1 MYSNRQVEEKRFWA
15 SVLTFGDIHALIA
28 KAEHSRQVLDD
39 TLEDL
44 ELQER
49 DLRATLRRTEAKVAQ
64 VRHHRKRV
72 EEEMLLLFDVEL
84 LRGCVDEWYVH
95 EPVYVRPQDYAEES
109 LRERWPV
116 EPEWFVDKS
125 GLTRRLQILERAMTS
140 GSVDEGALGED
151 KTVIGITQ
159 SHELGSERPVE
170 QLGCDVEDDDVAIL
184 SACIV
189 SAGSLERAFDL
200 IRSELPVGVKAEPV
214 DDGGAHESAQ
224 DIDFCV
230 QQAWPQMQLL
240 PLSELKYTQKSIN
253 GVFRD
258 GSTLERLLRDL
269 HSRKVDPTRHPSMIL
284 EVVKVNGTYYSNDN
298 RRLNVLRDYMH
309 DLGREVHVQ
318 CRVFEWHRAY
328 ERYLERYVERVGA
341 GYRDSDGILVRQKR
355 KLAPAAPPHPPPPLL
370 RRRFI
375 DHCAEL
381 NAVGEKGPEHDQSVC
396 EQE

>member
-1 MYSNRQVEEKRFWA
+1 M
-15 SVLTFGDIHALIA
+15 
-28 KAEHSRQVLDD
+28 AE
-39 TLEDL
+39 
-44 ELQER
+44 
-49 DLRATLRRTEAKVAQ
+49 
-64 VRHHRKRV
+64 
-72 EEEMLLLFDVEL
+72 
-84 LRGCVDEWYVH
+84 RG
-95 EPVYVRPQDYAEES
+95 PVQ
-109 LRERWPV
+109 
-116 EPEWFVDKS
+116 PEWFVDKP
-125 GLTRRLQILERAMTS
+125 GLTGRLEILEDGTTS
-140 GSVDEGALGED
+140 GSVDERALGED
-151 KTVIGITQ
+151 RTVIGSAP
-159 SHELGSERPVE
+159 SHELGAERRAE
-170 QLGCDVEDDDVAIL
+170 QLCCDVEDDDVAIV
-184 SACIV
+184 SACIG

-200 IRSELPVGVKAEPV
+200 IRSELPVVVKAEQV

-224 DIDFCV
+224 DTDFHSG
-230 QQAWPQMQLL
+230 QQAWPQMRLL

-258 GSTLERLLRDL
+258 GSTLESLLRDL
-269 HSRKVDPTRHPSMIL
+269 HSRKVDPTRHAGMIL

-396 EQE
+396 EQD

>member
-28 KAEHSRQVLDD
+28 KAEHSRQVLHD
-39 TLEDL
+39 TLEEL

-49 DLRATLRRTEAKVAQ
+49 DLRATLQRTEAKAAQ

-84 LRGCVDEWYVH
+84 LRGCVDEWYVD
-95 EPVYVRPQDYAEES
+95 EPVYVPPPVYAEES
-109 LRERWPV
+109 LPERWPV
-116 EPEWFVDKS
+116 EPEWFVDKP
-125 GLTRRLQILERAMTS
+125 GLTRRLQILERATTS
-140 GSVDEGALGED
+140 GSVDERALGED
-151 KTVIGITQ
+151 RTVIGSAP
-159 SHELGSERPVE
+159 SHELGSERPAE

-200 IRSELPVGVKAEPV
+200 IRSELLVVVKAEPV

-230 QQAWPQMQLL
+230 QQAWPQMRLL

-258 GSTLERLLRDL
+258 GSTLESLLRDL
-269 HSRKVDPTRHPSMIL
+269 HSRKVDPTRHAGMIL

-355 KLAPAAPPHPPPPLL
+355 KLAPRAPPHPPPPFL

-375 DHCAEL
+375 DQCSRRAR
-381 NAVGEKGPEHDQSVC
+381 A
-396 EQE
+396 

>member
-1 MYSNRQVEEKRFWA
+1 MHSNRQVEENRFWA
-15 SVLTFGDIHALIA
+15 KSLTFGDIHALIA
-28 KAEHSRQVLDD
+28 KAEHSRQVLHD

-49 DLRATLRRTEAKVAQ
+49 DLRATLRRTEARVAQ
-64 VRHHRKRV
+64 VRHARKEV
-72 EEEMLLLFDVEL
+72 EEMMLMLFDLEL
-84 LRGCVDEWYVH
+84 LRGCVDEWYVD
-95 EPVYVRPQDYAEES
+95 EPVYVPPPVCAEES
-109 LRERWPV
+109 MAERGHV
-116 EPEWFVDKS
+116 QPEWFVDKP
-125 GLTRRLQILERAMTS
+125 GLTARLEILERATTS
-140 GSVDEGALGED
+140 GSVDERALGED
-151 KTVIGITQ
+151 RTVIGSAP
-159 SHELGSERPVE
+159 SHELGAERRAE
-170 QLGCDVEDDDVAIL
+170 QLGCDVEDDDVAIV

-200 IRSELPVGVKAEPV
+200 IRSELPVVVKAEPV

-224 DIDFCV
+224 DTDFHSG
-230 QQAWPQMQLL
+230 QQAWPQMRLL
-240 PLSELKYTQKSIN
+240 PLSELKYPQKSIN

-258 GSTLERLLRDL
+258 GSTLESLLRDL
-269 HSRKVDPTRHPSMIL
+269 HSRKVDPTRHAGMIL

-341 GYRDSDGILVRQKR
+341 GYRDWDGILVRKKR
-355 KLAPAAPPHPPPPLL
+355 KLAPAAPPHPPPPPL

-381 NAVGEKGPEHDQSVC
+381 NEWGKGGARA
-396 EQE
+396 